1 MGRWMRRGLWTVA
14 VLAIL
19 ALAALAYVGQRIAVT
34 LVTPALLREVTA
46 GMQPPHPGDPQAA
59 LGLAFEDVTYD
70 TPLGPGPAIWIPA
83 DASPGAPPL
92 VAIFVHGI
100 GGRPEDGYGFV
111 PALNDAGVPVL
122 MIAYRNDPGAPPAP
136 DGLYGVGTT
145 EWADLEAAVLH
156 LRSLGHERV
165 LLIGASMG
173 GAVVGQFM
181 MRSDESEGVVGLAF
195 DSGVFDGGRSTAA
208 ITRRAGIPFAGL
220 TTWPGTT
227 IVGWRTGLDLAGG
240 LRWPGLRDPGE
251 RRHGRASG
259 QRRRVGGAAER
270 PDNLRAHERR
280 SPGGLGAGAPADARS
295 LRRAPRPAARALTT
309 AGQGKTPGLAPRGS

>member
-1 MGRWMRRGLWTVA
+1 MSRWLRRGLWTVA
-14 VLAIL
+14 ILAIL

-70 TPLGPGPAIWIPA
+70 TPLGPAPAIWIPA
-83 DASPGAPPL
+83 DARPGAPPL

-173 GAVVGQFM
+173 GAVVGQLM
-181 MRSDESEGVVGLAF
+181 RRSDESEGVVGLAF

-220 TTWPGTT
+220 TTWLGTT
-227 IVGWRTGLDLAGG
+227 IVGWRTGLDLAGSRVTERLAVFDGPVFVTQGSGDMVVPVDSADELVALRSAPTTYVRTNGDHLEGWAQEPLLMRAAFDG
-240 LRWPGLRDPGE
+240 LLDRL
-251 RRHGRASG
+251 
-259 QRRRVGGAAER
+259 
-270 PDNLRAHERR
+270 
-280 SPGGLGAGAPADARS
+280 
-295 LRRAPRPAARALTT
+295 
-309 AGQGKTPGLAPRGS
+309 LAP